1 VSAEPDVA
9 EQPITLR
16 ISESGKGA
24 IGAEEALRIE
34 KADVVEEYGVNVLNP
49 QATHALL
56 N

>member
-16 ISESGKGA
+16 ISESGKGT
-24 IGAEEALRIE
+24 ICAEEAPQIE
-34 KADVVEEYGVNVLNP
+34 KADVVEEYRVNVLDT